1 MRARFIHMADCHL
14 GYRQYNLKDRFNDF
28 GRAFHHVIDVAIAEK
43 VDFVLLAGDLFHKRA
58 IDALTLNHAV
68 SALERLKTARI
79 PCIAV
84 EGNHEHAYYEDFI
97 GWMEFLNLRQ
107 YIILLDAQF
116 SEGKPALQTYT
127 RPKGSYYDPVP
138 GLRVHGLRYLGAG
151 TARAVEGYSAALA
164 EHSRDGVE
172 YSIFL
177 THAGIEG
184 EVDGMSGLSMREWS
198 FLREHSDYVALGHI
212 HKPFTREDW
221 IYNPGSLETCAT
233 LEVAWQE
240 RGYYLVE
247 VDTERSEGPKH
258 TAKLIANPRRPF
270 ERLFLK
276 TDLIESPD
284 ALYQQARELMTR
296 RARDL
301 GPSRLETSSQ
311 PIVDF
316 HLHGLLN
323 FDRAALSLTQI
334 EEMATEILNALH
346 PLIRNDCHSADYA
359 VAPGETMNR
368 QTLERK
374 VLADLFSRDARFAP
388 RSRQWARLA
397 LDLKGLTLDGAS
409 PEVILDELEARMG
422 RIDHEEMAEETAEET
437 PEAILEAVRSG
448 ALEDGQAEGQDHQPE
463 NEVGDYANLI
473 G

>member
-1 MRARFIHMADCHL
+1 MADCHL
-14 GYRQYNLKDRFNDF
+14 GYRQYNLKERFNDF

-68 SALERLKTARI
+68 AALERLKSARI

-107 YIILLDAQF
+107 YIILLDAEF
-116 SEGKPALQTYT
+116 TEGKPALKGYA

-164 EHSRDGVE
+164 EQSRDGVE
-172 YSIFL
+172 YSIFI

-198 FLREHSDYVALGHI
+198 YLREHSDYLALGHI
-212 HKPFTREDW
+212 HKPFTREEW
-221 IYNPGSLETCAT
+221 IYNPGSLETCAS
-233 LEVAWQE
+233 LEVSWQD
-240 RGYYLVE
+240 RGYYLVD

-258 TAKLIANPRRPF
+258 TTKLIANPRRPF
-270 ERLFLK
+270 ERMFLK
-276 TDLIESPD
+276 TDLVESPD

-301 GPSRLETSSQ
+301 GPSRLEASNQ

-323 FDRAALSLTQI
+323 FDRAALSLAQF
-334 EEMATEILNALH
+334 EEMATELLNALH
-346 PLIRNDCHSADYA
+346 PLIRNDCHCADSII
-359 VAPGETMNR
+359 VPGETMNR

-397 LDLKGLTLDGAS
+397 LDLKALTLDGAS
-409 PEVILDELEARMG
+409 PEVILDELEARMA
-422 RIDHEEMAEETAEET
+422 RIDLEEVPEEAQEETREEVR
-437 PEAILEAVRSG
+437 EAVRS
-448 ALEDGQAEGQDHQPE
+448 AVLETSLEVGHANQLE
-463 NEVGDYANLI
+463 NEVGDYANLS